1 MRRLAL
7 LLASAALLAPA
18 AARADKPAQA
28 PGPGAPYRAA
38 VLGDHPISYWRLGEQ
53 PGATIAADE
62 LHRHP
67 GAYVGAPTFGISHP
81 LGGDPDTAIDLD
93 GLETQPLG
101 QFVHVPDG
109 NDLAF
114 AGRAPFS
121 LEAWIFPRGFNGVT
135 RRIFSKEGPDGGY
148 LLGIQSTGLAFS
160 RYAYGQWS
168 TLRAPVPH
176 DRWSHVLATYDG
188 AVMNLY
194 VDGVLAASEP
204 SALSLPDAR
213 ADLSIG
219 AKQSQWRFYAG
230 GLDDVAIYGRALS
243 AERALAHVR
252 VGTGTGCG
260 THGDGPDPRGFRL
273 RRSG

>member
-7 LLASAALLAPA
+7 LLASAALFAPA
-18 AARADKPAQA
+18 VARADKPVQA

-62 LHRHP
+62 LHHHP
-67 GAYVGAPTFGISHP
+67 GYYVGSPTLGVAHP

-109 NDLAF
+109 DHLAF
-114 AGRAPFS
+114 PGREPFS
-121 LEAWIFPRGFNGVT
+121 LEAWISPRGFNDVT

-148 LLGIQSTGLAFS
+148 LLGIQSTGLVFS
-160 RYAYGQWS
+160 RYADGLWS
-168 TLRAPVPH
+168 TLRAPVAAN
-176 DRWSHVLATYDG
+176 RWSHVLATYDG
-188 AVMNLY
+188 SVMDLY
-194 VDGVLAASEP
+194 VNGVLSV
-204 SALSLPDAR
+204 STVSGLSLPDAR
-213 ADLSIG
+213 SDLSIG
-219 AKQSQWRFYAG
+219 AKQSRWRFYAG
-230 GLDDVAIYGRALS
+230 GLDDLAIYGRALS

-252 VGTGTGCG
+252 VGTGIG
-260 THGDGPDPRGFRL
+260 
-273 RRSG
+273 